1 MLYVSRNIQE
11 WGGKMFRL
19 RFLNQ
24 GVELD
29 WIFKKN
35 NKVYRNLKDLSKILS
50 RVREWRLDM
59 VQGSGWRKIKP
70 LSFVPP
76 SNSAQ
81 VINCPG
87 QKKNYFSQNWEHTL
101 HLIL

>member
-1 MLYVSRNIQE
+1 
-11 WGGKMFRL
+11 MFRL

-87 QKKNYFSQNWEHTL
+87 QKKITFHKIGNILCILFCNLLFST
-101 HLIL
+101 